1 MLNIKDSVVFS
12 KNKIEFQDMNKLY
25 NCVDTVIN
33 RSCNEGF
40 GLSTLEAMMCGKP
53 IIAIKTGG
61 LTRQVE
67 DHETGEQFGIGL
79 NPDAS
84 SLVGNQMVPY
94 IYEDY
99 VTHDSLTNAFMKMYE
114 WGPEKRKQ
122 IGERALQHARKNYN
136 LETVISEW
144 DRTLTDLTENWKSNY
159 KSWGI
164 TKI

>member
-1 MLNIKDSVVFS
+1 
-12 KNKIEFQDMNKLY
+12 
-25 NCVDTVIN
+25 
-33 RSCNEGF
+33 
-40 GLSTLEAMMCGKP
+40 MMCGKP

-144 DRTLTDLTENWKSNY
+144 DRTLTNLTENWKSNY